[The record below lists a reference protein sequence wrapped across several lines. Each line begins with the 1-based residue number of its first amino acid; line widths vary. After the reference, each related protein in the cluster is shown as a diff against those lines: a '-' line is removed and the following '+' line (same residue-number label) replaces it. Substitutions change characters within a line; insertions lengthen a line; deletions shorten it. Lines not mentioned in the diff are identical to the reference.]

1 MEPESTIDEITKS
14 VESQS
19 VQFPAVLSSQTIVLI
34 THQSDVGKSSLIN
47 RVFGITDAVRG
58 SHAGRMRVNYHRRWF
73 ERD

>member
-1 MEPESTIDEITKS
+1 MEPESTIDEIIKS
-14 VESQS
+14 VERFRILS
-19 VQFPAVLSSQTIVLI
+19 VGRP
-34 THQSDVGKSSLIN
+34 DVGKSSLIN

>member
-14 VESQS
+14 VERFRIMS
-19 VQFPAVLSSQTIVLI
+19 
-34 THQSDVGKSSLIN
+34 SDVGKSSLIN
-47 RVFGITDAVRG
+47 RVFGIAGAVRG